1 MNSQK
6 KVNEKLFGKTNKTEL
21 AAQKVELALV
31 DDLNEIA
38 DEGKRILSLQD
49 DALKWYNKSIQ
60 VHKEFLKVLSD
71 ATGIIE
77 SSEKYI
83 PKLPEQILKAADKIS
98 KQAKDLGLDPKQI
111 KGYVDALKISGQLSD
126 NSGRNKDLLKDLQKY
141 NIK

>member
-1 MNSQK
+1 MNTLK
-6 KVNEKLFGKTNKTEL
+6 TVFGKLFKEETQL
-21 AAQKVELALV
+21 ASHEVELALV

-38 DEGKRILSLQD
+38 NEGKRILSLQE

-60 VHKEFLKVLSD
+60 AHNEFLKVLND
-71 ATGIIE
+71 ATGIIQ

-83 PKLPEQILKAADKIS
+83 PKLPEQILTAAAKIS
-98 KQAKDLGLDPKQI
+98 KQAQDLGLDPKQI